1 MIRCFRPIVVV
12 LAVSAASACSSGA
25 QGDQPVMLEVVGAEV
40 QETDDAVVLDA
51 QLRYQFGDA
60 VLEAMRHGVPVT
72 LLIEARI
79 VNRSSRPWLE
89 VVLQTQRL
97 YRLDYHALS
106 GQYLLEDIDS
116 GEQTIYPSHLA
127 LQDAMARPPGLR
139 LVDDLTLP
147 EGQLQGSIRA
157 RISIEDLPPAMRLM
171 AYLSPEWRLS
181 SEWYV
186 WKLES

>member
-1 MIRCFRPIVVV
+1 MTARLRMFPLV
-12 LAVSAASACSSGA
+12 LALSLVSACGSRTD
-25 QGDQPVMLEVVGAEV
+25 GDQALMLEVVGAKV
-40 QETDDAVVLDA
+40 QHTDNATVLDA
-51 QLRYQFGDA
+51 QLRYRFGDA

-89 VVLQTQRL
+89 VVLETQRL

-106 GQYLLEDIDS
+106 SQYVLEDMNS
-116 GEQTIYPSHLA
+116 GEQTIYPSYLA
-127 LQDAMARPPGLR
+127 LQDALARPPGLR
-139 LVDDLTLP
+139 LVDDLVLP
-147 EGQLQGSIRA
+147 EGQLLGSVRA
-157 RISIEDLPPAMRLM
+157 RIYIEDLPPAMRLV

-186 WKLES
+186 WTLGG

>member
-1 MIRCFRPIVVV
+1 
-12 LAVSAASACSSGA
+12 
-25 QGDQPVMLEVVGAEV
+25 MLEVVGAEV
-40 QETDDAVVLDA
+40 QRTDDALVLDA

-89 VVLQTQRL
+89 IVLQTQRS
-97 YRLDYHALS
+97 YRLDYHSLS
-106 GQYLLEDIDS
+106 SQYVLEDMSS

-127 LQDAMARPPGLR
+127 LQDAMARSPGLR
-139 LVDDLTLP
+139 LADDLTLP
-147 EGQLQGSIRA
+147 EGELQGSVRA
-157 RISIEDLPPAMRLM
+157 RIHIEDLPPAMRLM

-186 WKLES
+186 WKLKG